1 MAENWKEILKAAMP
15 IGQMQ
20 RDTESNL
27 GNIVNKLIEET
38 KYTDRLNKK
47 LGKAVRANPDKDV
60 YVVPSPIFNRISQ
73 KFRFRGQPQKIIDM
87 LEQKLAQEYQADK
100 VVILDKEIRF
110 EGIKEPPVDNTL

>member
-27 GNIVNKLIEET
+27 GNIVNKLIQET

-47 LGKAVRANPDKDV
+47 LGRAVRANPDQTS
-60 YVVPSPIFNRISQ
+60 YTVPSPILNRISQ
-73 KFRFRGQPQKIIDM
+73 KFRFRGQPQKIKTM

-110 EGIKEPPVDNTL
+110 EGIKEPPEEDTL

>member
-27 GNIVNKLIEET
+27 GNIVNKLIQET

-47 LGKAVRANPDKDV
+47 LGKAVRANPDQTS
-60 YVVPSPIFNRISQ
+60 YTIPSPIFNRISQ
-73 KFRFRGQPQKIIDM
+73 KFRFRGQPQKIKTM
-87 LEQKLAQEYQADK
+87 LEQKLAQEYQAEK

-110 EGIKEPPVDNTL
+110 EGIKQPPEEETS